1 MILEGTYIKKK
12 NLVNEEFFYGERMF
26 HRLSIQ
32 MA

>member
-1 MILEGTYIKKK
+1 MILEGIYIKKK
-12 NLVNEEFFYGERMF
+12 NLVNEEFFYYERKF